1 MKIVKL
7 LTVLT
12 IVSASVGFA
21 QKKFVTR
28 GVAQVR
34 MENSMS
40 KQQVRLEAKQ
50 KAIINGIE
58 NVLGTYVEQETNI
71 EIESGNTNFHIIANT
86 KVKGEWIETKDENYS
101 EDTRIV
107 QGEHGK
113 ETEIWITCKISGRVR
128 EIVKASLAFEILP
141 LNCPNK
147 NCRQTDFLVDELLY
161 VYFRTPTKG
170 FLSIYLQEGE
180 TVFRLLPYAQME
192 GDYLNAVP
200 VKADK
205 KYLFFSAKEEHNYFS
220 DFHFSQVD
228 ELEMYTEKDVEYM
241 KMYVVFSTKMF
252 TKPILEDGKVQEESY
267 VLPKSLSTRE
277 FEFWVEK
284 NRIYNPDFNY
294 EIVNMT
300 LKK

>member
-1 MKIVKL
+1 MKIFAL
-7 LTVLT
+7 IIT
-12 IVSASVGFA
+12 ILWVGTTGYS

-34 MENSMS
+34 IENSMS
-40 KQQVRLEAKQ
+40 KQQARQAAK
-50 KAIINGIE
+50 KLAIINAIE

-71 EIESGNTNFHIIANT
+71 TIESGNTNFHVIANT
-86 KVKGEWIETKDENYS
+86 KVKGEWIETKDEKFS

-113 ETEIWITCKISGRVR
+113 ETEIWVTCNITGRVR
-128 EIVKASLAFEILP
+128 EIIKANLAFEILP

-161 VYFRTPTKG
+161 VYFRSPSKG

-180 TVFRLLPYAQME
+180 TVFRLLPYSQME
-192 GDYLNAVP
+192 GEYLNAVP

-205 KYLFFSAKEEHNYFS
+205 KYLFFSAKEEHNYFNN
-220 DFHFSQVD
+220 FHYSQID

-267 VLPKSLSTRE
+267 VLPKSLTTRE
-277 FEFWVEK
+277 FEDWIEK

-294 EIVNMT
+294 EIINMSV
-300 LKK
+300 KK

>member
-1 MKIVKL
+1 MKIFGL
-7 LTVLT
+7 LILIILGV
-12 IVSASVGFA
+12 ISIGYA

-34 MENSMS
+34 IENSMS
-40 KQQVRLEAKQ
+40 KQQARKAAKQ
-50 KAIINGIE
+50 KAIINAIE

-71 EIESGNTNFHIIANT
+71 TIESGNTNFHVIANT
-86 KVKGEWIETKDENYS
+86 KVKGEWIETKDEKFS

-113 ETEIWITCKISGRVR
+113 ETEIWVTCKITGRVR
-128 EIVKASLAFEILP
+128 EIVKANLVFEILT

-147 NCRQTDFLVDELLY
+147 NCRQVDFLVDELLY
-161 VYFRTPTKG
+161 VYFRSPSKG
-170 FLSIYLQEGE
+170 FLSIYLQEEE
-180 TVFRLLPYAQME
+180 TVFRLLPYSQMDDE
-192 GDYLNAVP
+192 YINAVP

-205 KYLFFSAKEEHNYFS
+205 KYVFFSAKEEHNYFNN
-220 DFHFSQVD
+220 FHYSQVD

-241 KMYVVFSTKMF
+241 KMYVVFSTKLF
-252 TKPILEDGKVQEESY
+252 TKPILENGKVQEQSY
-267 VLPKSLSTRE
+267 LLPKSLSTKE
-277 FEFWVEK
+277 FENWIEK

-300 LKK
+300 IKG